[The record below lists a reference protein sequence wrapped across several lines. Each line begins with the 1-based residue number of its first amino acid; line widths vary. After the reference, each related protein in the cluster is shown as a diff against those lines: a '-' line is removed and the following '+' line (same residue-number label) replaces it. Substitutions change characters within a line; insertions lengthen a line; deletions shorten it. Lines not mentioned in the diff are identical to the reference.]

1 MMIEIWGKQGC
12 WFCDAAKR
20 LCQTKNIDYIYKQ
33 LDEDF
38 TREEIFKKFPDAR
51 TFPQIIELNEANV
64 LNEILY
70 DTESF
75 NYIGGYTEFTAWVQN
90 NSKEFLTKLHEEI

>member
-1 MMIEIWGKQGC
+1 MMIEIWGRKGC

-20 LCQTKNIDYIYKQ
+20 LCQNKNIDYIYKQ

-38 TREEIFKKFPDAR
+38 TREEIFKKFPNAR
-51 TFPQIIELNEANV
+51 TFPQIIELKEANV

-70 DTESF
+70 DTDEF
-75 NYIGGYTEFTAWVQN
+75 NYIGGYTEFTAWVTN